1 MKFDE
6 SGDSM
11 NNFYDDVFSHEI
23 KTPSTLPVSIAKGNL
38 TNKEF
43 VKFRENFKRS
53 RNPKLRPK
61 ASSYRSMRS
70 QMSFTN

>member
-11 NNFYDDVFSHEI
+11 NNFFDDVFSHEI

-43 VKFRENFKRS
+43 VKFRVICQTNKFGSFYEI
-53 RNPKLRPK
+53 KLQF
-61 ASSYRSMRS
+61 A
-70 QMSFTN
+70 